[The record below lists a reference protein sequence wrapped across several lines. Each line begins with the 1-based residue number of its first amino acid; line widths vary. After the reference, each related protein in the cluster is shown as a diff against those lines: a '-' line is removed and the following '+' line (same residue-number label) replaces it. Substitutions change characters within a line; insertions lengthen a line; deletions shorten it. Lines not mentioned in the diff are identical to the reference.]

1 MKANRTFISVISS
14 LVLVFCFAS
23 TSQAM
28 TPEGKKEAQQN
39 IEYLFKKVTERMAIK
54 LPQDPEFLPFGAGMD
69 MNGKVNFIFTDRKH
83 QYTAEA
89 AMLLVRQAQL
99 SNADAGR
106 LLGVATIYRYA
117 YKDEKGNDKEQINV
131 EMEYVNGYAMVR
143 AIEVIEQDGKKM
155 LGRSGDKEFEA
166 KIFRQE
172 LVEKLKANN
181 NQQPT
186 TNNQQPNNNQQPSK

>member
-28 TPEGKKEAQQN
+28 TRRKKEAQQN
-39 IEYLFKKVTERMAIK
+39 IEYLFKRLRRMAIK

-89 AMLLVRQAQL
+89 AMLWCGRPAL
-99 SNADAGR
+99 NADAGR

-117 YKDEKGNDKEQINV
+117 YKDEKGMTKNK
-131 EMEYVNGYAMVR
+131 
-143 AIEVIEQDGKKM
+143 
-155 LGRSGDKEFEA
+155 
-166 KIFRQE
+166 
-172 LVEKLKANN
+172 
-181 NQQPT
+181 
-186 TNNQQPNNNQQPSK
+186 